1 MGFFSRIFRTVKKA
15 IKKPITK
22 IFKGVGKGIAK
33 VAKSTFKGIKQLGG
47 KAFQAYGKISKK
59 LGPIGMIGVSM
70 AMPYLLGAFGATG
83 GGLWTG
89 FGKMMTGT
97 KLTGAGGQV
106 IKTGLMNS
114 TNPFLKVLG
123 YAGKG
128 AYNAGNFIGGTY
140 KGITQTIGQTFKS
153 FGSGNIAEGFKNL
166 YQGTTEVLSGKA
178 GMGTA
183 QLKPF
188 SVGSQFQVPTY
199 NPKTLVE
206 TGGVS
211 LGNAN
216 IANSFYKDSV
226 AQAMKLNPLFQ
237 SMEGDTLKYFNSTKK
252 YFPGLDDRSAFEY
265 IQNNG
270 AFNDGG
276 VLRLDYSASGDFTAL
291 GPPNEFTFTGDN
303 ISKTID
309 TYKINTNLGAVNKIA
324 DGDAFEMP
332 GTESGGILS
341 KKNVTKAA
349 LETAKNWLASD
360 NNTQQSLLTGGS
372 NTLGVVSGA
381 YDGTNVTK
389 AAGGSLLT
397 EELQQGIEGTTFNI
411 AGSR

>member
-1 MGFFSRIFRTVKKA
+1 MGT
-15 IKKPITK
+15 TK
-22 IFKGVGKGIAK
+22 IGKFA
-33 VAKSTFKGIKQLGG
+33 AD
-47 KAFQAYGKISKK
+47 
-59 LGPIGMIGVSM
+59 
-70 AMPYLLGAFGATG
+70 
-83 GGLWTG
+83 
-89 FGKMMTGT
+89 
-97 KLTGAGGQV
+97 
-106 IKTGLMNS
+106 
-114 TNPFLKVLG
+114 
-123 YAGKG
+123 
-128 AYNAGNFIGGTY
+128 
-140 KGITQTIGQTFKS
+140 GIT
-153 FGSGNIAEGFKNL
+153 
-166 YQGTTEVLSGKA
+166 
-178 GMGTA
+178 
-183 QLKPF
+183 
-188 SVGSQFQVPTY
+188 SQFQVPVY
-199 NPKTLVE
+199 NPNTLTQ

-276 VLRLDYSASGDFTAL
+276 TLRLDYSASGDFTAL

-309 TYKINTNLGAVNKIA
+309 TYKINTNLGTVNKIA

-349 LETAKNWLASD
+349 LETAKNWFASD
-360 NNTQQSLLTGGS
+360 NNTQQSLLTGGG
-372 NTLGVVSGA
+372 NRLNVVAGA

-389 AAGGSLLT
+389 AVGGEFLT
-397 EELQQGIEGTTFNI
+397 EAQRAAMEGATFNI

>member
-1 MGFFSRIFRTVKKA
+1 MGFFSRIFKTVKKA

-33 VAKSTFKGIKQLGG
+33 VAKSTIKGIKQLGG

-153 FGSGNIAEGFKNL
+153 FGSGNVAEGFKNL

-178 GMGTA
+178 GMGTSKLA
-183 QLKPF
+183 QY
-188 SVGSQFQVPTY
+188 SGSQIMQPVY
-199 NPKTLVE
+199 NAQTLTQ

-216 IANSFYKDSV
+216 IANSFYRDSV

-291 GPPNEFTFTGDN
+291 GPPNEYTFTGDN

-309 TYKINTNLGAVNKIA
+309 TYKINTNLGTVNKIA

-349 LETAKNWLASD
+349 IETAKNWFASD
-360 NNTQQSLLTGGS
+360 NNTQQSLLTGGG
-372 NTLGVVSGA
+372 NRLNVVSGA

-389 AAGGSLLT
+389 AVGGEFLT
-397 EELQQGIEGTTFNI
+397 DVQRAAMEGTTFNI

>member
-1 MGFFSRIFRTVKKA
+1 MGFFSRIFKTVKKA

-22 IFKGVGKGIAK
+22 IFKGIGKGIAK
-33 VAKSTFKGIKQLGG
+33 VAKNTFKGIKQLGG

-59 LGPIGMIGVSM
+59 LGPVGMIGVSM

-89 FGKMMTGT
+89 FGKMAE
-97 KLTGAGGQV
+97 AGS
-106 IKTGLMNS
+106 LS

-123 YAGKG
+123 HVGKG
-128 AYNAGNFIGGTY
+128 TYNAGNFVGGTY
-140 KGITQTIGQTFKS
+140 KGITQTIGQTFKG
-153 FGSGNIAEGFKNL
+153 FASGDMSQGFKNL

-178 GMGTA
+178 GMGTSKLA
-183 QLKPF
+183 QY
-188 SVGSQFQVPTY
+188 SGSQIMQPVY
-199 NPKTLVE
+199 NANTLTQ

-216 IANSFYKDSV
+216 VANSFYRDSV
-226 AQAMKLNPLFQ
+226 AAAMKKNALFT

-252 YFPGLDDRSAFEY
+252 YFPGLDDKSAFEY

-276 VLRLDYSASGDFTAL
+276 MLKLDYSASGDFTAL

-309 TYKINTNLGAVNKIA
+309 TYKINTNLGTVNKIA
-324 DGDAFEMP
+324 NGDAFEMP

-341 KKNVTKAA
+341 KGNVTKAA
-349 LETAKNWLASD
+349 IETAKNWFASD

-389 AAGGSLLT
+389 AVGGEFLT
-397 EELQQGIEGTTFNI
+397 EAQRAAMEGATFNI

>member
-1 MGFFSRIFRTVKKA
+1 
-15 IKKPITK
+15 
-22 IFKGVGKGIAK
+22 
-33 VAKSTFKGIKQLGG
+33 
-47 KAFQAYGKISKK
+47 
-59 LGPIGMIGVSM
+59 
-70 AMPYLLGAFGATG
+70 
-83 GGLWTG
+83 
-89 FGKMMTGT
+89 MMTGT

-153 FGSGNIAEGFKNL
+153 FGSGNISEGFKNL

-178 GMGTA
+178 GMGTSKLA
-183 QLKPF
+183 QY
-188 SVGSQFQVPTY
+188 SRSQIMQPVY
-199 NPKTLVE
+199 NAQTLTQ

-216 IANSFYKDSV
+216 IANSFYRDSV

-291 GPPNEFTFTGDN
+291 GPPNEYAFTGDN

-309 TYKINTNLGAVNKIA
+309 TYKINTNLGTVNKIA

-360 NNTQQSLLTGGS
+360 NNTQQSLLTGGG
-372 NTLGVVSGA
+372 NRLNVVAGA

-411 AGSR
+411 AGSK

>member
-1 MGFFSRIFRTVKKA
+1 MGFFSRIFKTVKKA

-22 IFKGVGKGIAK
+22 IFKGIGKGIAK
-33 VAKSTFKGIKQLGG
+33 VAKNTFKGIKQLGG

-59 LGPIGMIGVSM
+59 LGPVGMIGVSM

-89 FGKMMTGT
+89 FGKMAE
-97 KLTGAGGQV
+97 AGS
-106 IKTGLMNS
+106 LS

-123 YAGKG
+123 HVGKG
-128 AYNAGNFIGGTY
+128 TYNAGNFVGGTY
-140 KGITQTIGQTFKS
+140 KGITQTIGQTFKG
-153 FGSGNIAEGFKNL
+153 FASGDMSQGFKNL

-178 GMGTA
+178 GMGTSKLA
-183 QLKPF
+183 QY
-188 SVGSQFQVPTY
+188 SGSQIMQPVY
-199 NPKTLVE
+199 NANTLTQ

-216 IANSFYKDSV
+216 VANSFYRDSV
-226 AQAMKLNPLFQ
+226 AAAMKKNALFT

-252 YFPGLDDRSAFEY
+252 YFPGLDDKSAFEY

-276 VLRLDYSASGDFTAL
+276 MLKLDYSASGDFTAL

-309 TYKINTNLGAVNKIA
+309 TYKINTNLGTVNKIA
-324 DGDAFEMP
+324 NGDAFEMP

-341 KKNVTKAA
+341 KGNVTKAA
-349 LETAKNWLASD
+349 IETAKNWFASD

-389 AAGGSLLT
+389 AVGGEFLT
-397 EELQQGIEGTTFNI
+397 DAQRAAMEGATFNI

>member
-22 IFKGVGKGIAK
+22 IFKGIGKGIAK
-33 VAKSTFKGIKQLGG
+33 VAKNTFKGIKQLGG

-59 LGPIGMIGVSM
+59 LGPVGMIGVSM

-89 FGKMMTGT
+89 FGKMAE
-97 KLTGAGGQV
+97 AGS
-106 IKTGLMNS
+106 LS

-123 YAGKG
+123 HVGKG
-128 AYNAGNFIGGTY
+128 TYNAGNFVGGTY
-140 KGITQTIGQTFKS
+140 KGITQTIGQTFKG
-153 FGSGNIAEGFKNL
+153 FASGDMSQGFKNL

-178 GMGTA
+178 GMGTSKLA
-183 QLKPF
+183 QY
-188 SVGSQFQVPTY
+188 SGSQIMQPVY
-199 NPKTLVE
+199 NANTLTQ

-216 IANSFYKDSV
+216 VANSFYRDSV
-226 AQAMKLNPLFQ
+226 AAAMKKNALFT

-252 YFPGLDDRSAFEY
+252 YFPGLDDKSAFEY

-276 VLRLDYSASGDFTAL
+276 MLKLDYSASGDFTAL

-309 TYKINTNLGAVNKIA
+309 TYKINTNLGTVNKIA
-324 DGDAFEMP
+324 NGDAFEMP

-341 KKNVTKAA
+341 KGNVTKAA
-349 LETAKNWLASD
+349 IETAKNWFASD

-389 AAGGSLLT
+389 AVGGEFLT
-397 EELQQGIEGTTFNI
+397 EAQRAAMEGATFNI

>member
-33 VAKSTFKGIKQLGG
+33 VAKSTIKGIKQLGG

-89 FGKMMTGT
+89 FGKVAE
-97 KLTGAGGQV
+97 AGS
-106 IKTGLMNS
+106 LS

-123 YAGKG
+123 HVGKG
-128 AYNAGNFIGGTY
+128 TYNAGNFIGGTY
-140 KGITQTIGQTFKS
+140 KGITQTIGQTFKG
-153 FGSGNIAEGFKNL
+153 FASGDMSQGFKNL

-178 GMGTA
+178 GMGTTKLA
-183 QLKPF
+183 QY
-188 SVGSQFQVPTY
+188 SGSQIMQPVY
-199 NPKTLVE
+199 NANTLTQ

-216 IANSFYKDSV
+216 VANSFYRDSV
-226 AQAMKLNPLFQ
+226 AAAMQKNALFT

-252 YFPGLDDRSAFEY
+252 YFPGLDDKSAFEY

-276 VLRLDYSASGDFTAL
+276 VLKLDYSASGDFTAL

-341 KKNVTKAA
+341 KGNVTKAA
-349 LETAKNWLASD
+349 IETAKGWLASD

-372 NTLGVVSGA
+372 NRLNVVSGA

>member
-33 VAKSTFKGIKQLGG
+33 VAKSTIKGIKQLGG

-89 FGKMMTGT
+89 FGKVAE
-97 KLTGAGGQV
+97 AGS
-106 IKTGLMNS
+106 LS

-123 YAGKG
+123 HVGKG
-128 AYNAGNFIGGTY
+128 TYNAGNFIGGTY
-140 KGITQTIGQTFKS
+140 KGITQTIGQTFKG
-153 FGSGNIAEGFKNL
+153 FASGDMSQGFKNL

-183 QLKPF
+183 QVKGYY
-188 SVGSQFQVPTY
+188 VGSNIASDIKVPFY
-199 NPKTLVE
+199 NPNTLTQ

-216 IANSFYKDSV
+216 VANSFYRDSI
-226 AQAMKLNPLFQ
+226 AAAMKKNSLFT

-252 YFPGLDDRSAFEY
+252 YFPGLDDKSAFEY

-309 TYKINTNLGAVNKIA
+309 TYKINTNLGTVNKIA

-341 KKNVTKAA
+341 KKNVAKAA
-349 LETAKNWLASD
+349 IETAKNWFASD

-372 NTLGVVSGA
+372 NRLNVVSGA

>member
-33 VAKSTFKGIKQLGG
+33 VAKSTIKGIKQLGG

-89 FGKMMTGT
+89 FGKVAE
-97 KLTGAGGQV
+97 AGS
-106 IKTGLMNS
+106 LS

-123 YAGKG
+123 HVGKG
-128 AYNAGNFIGGTY
+128 TYNAGNFIGGTY
-140 KGITQTIGQTFKS
+140 KGITQTIGQTFKG
-153 FGSGNIAEGFKNL
+153 FASGDMSQGFKNL

-183 QLKPF
+183 QVKGYY
-188 SVGSQFQVPTY
+188 VGSNIASDIKVPFY
-199 NPKTLVE
+199 NPNTLTQ

-216 IANSFYKDSV
+216 VANSFYRDSI
-226 AQAMKLNPLFQ
+226 AAAMKKNSLFT

-252 YFPGLDDRSAFEY
+252 YFPGLDDKSAFEY

-276 VLRLDYSASGDFTAL
+276 VLRLDYSASGDFAAL
-291 GPPNEFTFTGDN
+291 GPPNEYTFTGDN

-309 TYKINTNLGAVNKIA
+309 TYNINTNLGAVNKIA

-341 KKNVTKAA
+341 KKNVAKAA
-349 LETAKNWLASD
+349 IETAKNWFASD

-372 NTLGVVSGA
+372 NRLNVVSGA

-389 AAGGSLLT
+389 AAGGEFLT
-397 EELQQGIEGTTFNI
+397 EAQRAAMEGATFNI

>member
-33 VAKSTFKGIKQLGG
+33 VAKSTIKGIKQLGG

-89 FGKMMTGT
+89 FGKVAE
-97 KLTGAGGQV
+97 AGS
-106 IKTGLMNS
+106 LS

-123 YAGKG
+123 HVGKG
-128 AYNAGNFIGGTY
+128 TYNAGNFIGGTY
-140 KGITQTIGQTFKS
+140 KGITQTIGQTFKG
-153 FGSGNIAEGFKNL
+153 FASGDMSQGFKNL

-178 GMGTA
+178 GMGTSKLA
-183 QLKPF
+183 QY
-188 SVGSQFQVPTY
+188 SRSQIMQPVY
-199 NPKTLVE
+199 NAKTLTQ

-216 IANSFYKDSV
+216 VANSFYRDSV
-226 AQAMKLNPLFQ
+226 AQAMKLNPLFK

-252 YFPGLDDRSAFEY
+252 YFPGLDDKSAFEY

-276 VLRLDYSASGDFTAL
+276 VLKLDYSASGDFTAL

-309 TYKINTNLGAVNKIA
+309 TYKINTNLGTVNKIA

-341 KKNVTKAA
+341 KGNVTKAA
-349 LETAKNWLASD
+349 IETAKNWLASD
-360 NNTQQSLLTGGS
+360 NNTQQSLLTGGG
-372 NTLGVVSGA
+372 NRLNVVSGA

>member
-33 VAKSTFKGIKQLGG
+33 VAKSTIKGIKQLGG

-89 FGKMMTGT
+89 FGKVAE
-97 KLTGAGGQV
+97 AGS
-106 IKTGLMNS
+106 LS

-123 YAGKG
+123 HVGKG
-128 AYNAGNFIGGTY
+128 TYNAGNFIGGTY
-140 KGITQTIGQTFKS
+140 KGITQTIGQTFKG
-153 FGSGNIAEGFKNL
+153 FASGDMSQGFKNL

-183 QLKPF
+183 QVKGYYAGSNIASDIKVPF
-188 SVGSQFQVPTY
+188 Y
-199 NPKTLVE
+199 NPNTLTQ

-216 IANSFYKDSV
+216 VANSFYRDSV
-226 AQAMKLNPLFQ
+226 AAAMQKNALFT

-252 YFPGLDDRSAFEY
+252 YFPGLDDKSAFEY

-291 GPPNEFTFTGDN
+291 GPPNEFTFTGNN
-303 ISKTID
+303 INKTID
-309 TYKINTNLGAVNKIA
+309 TFKINTNLGTINKIA

-341 KKNVTKAA
+341 KGNVTKAA
-349 LETAKNWLASD
+349 IETAKN
-360 NNTQQSLLTGGS
+360 
-372 NTLGVVSGA
+372 
-381 YDGTNVTK
+381 
-389 AAGGSLLT
+389 
-397 EELQQGIEGTTFNI
+397 
-411 AGSR
+411 

>member
-89 FGKMMTGT
+89 FGKIAE
-97 KLTGAGGQV
+97 AGS
-106 IKTGLMNS
+106 LS

-123 YAGKG
+123 HVGKG
-128 AYNAGNFIGGTY
+128 TYNAGNFIGGTY
-140 KGITQTIGQTFKS
+140 KGITQTIGQTFKG
-153 FGSGNIAEGFKNL
+153 FASGDMSQGFKNL

-178 GMGTA
+178 GMGTTKLA
-183 QLKPF
+183 QY
-188 SVGSQFQVPTY
+188 SGSQIMQPVY
-199 NPKTLVE
+199 NAQTLTQ

-276 VLRLDYSASGDFTAL
+276 TLRLDYSASGDFTAL

-309 TYKINTNLGAVNKIA
+309 TYNINTNLGAVNKIA

-341 KKNVTKAA
+341 KKNVAKAA
-349 LETAKNWLASD
+349 IETAKNWLASD

-372 NTLGVVSGA
+372 NRLNVVSGA

-389 AAGGSLLT
+389 AAGGEFLT
-397 EELQQGIEGTTFNI
+397 EAQRAAMEGATFNI

>member
-1 MGFFSRIFRTVKKA
+1 MPSKTDLNVAPYYDDFSEDKKFHRVLYRPAFAVQARELTTQQTILQNQLEQFGDHMFAHGAMVIPGQISYDNRYYAVKL
-15 IKKPITK
+15 TS
-22 IFKGVGKGIAK
+22 F
-33 VAKSTFKGIKQLGG
+33 
-47 KAFQAYGKISKK
+47 
-59 LGPIGMIGVSM
+59 
-70 AMPYLLGAFGATG
+70 
-83 GGLWTG
+83 
-89 FGKMMTGT
+89 TGT
-97 KLTGAGGQV
+97 LT
-106 IKTGLMNS
+106 N
-114 TNPFLKVLG
+114 
-123 YAGKG
+123 
-128 AYNAGNFIGGTY
+128 YNANTL
-140 KGITQTIGQTFKS
+140 TQ
-153 FGSGNIAEGFKNL
+153 
-166 YQGTTEVLSGKA
+166 
-178 GMGTA
+178 
-183 QLKPF
+183 
-188 SVGSQFQVPTY
+188 
-199 NPKTLVE
+199 

-216 IANSFYKDSV
+216 VANSFYRDSV
-226 AQAMKLNPLFQ
+226 AAAMQKNALFT

-309 TYKINTNLGAVNKIA
+309 TYNINTNLGAVNKIA

-341 KKNVTKAA
+341 KKNVAKAA
-349 LETAKNWLASD
+349 IETAKNWLASD

-372 NTLGVVSGA
+372 NRLNVVSGA

-389 AAGGSLLT
+389 AAGGEFLT
-397 EELQQGIEGTTFNI
+397 EAQRAAMEGATFNI
-411 AGSR
+411 AGSN

>member
-47 KAFQAYGKISKK
+47 KAFKAYGKISKK

-89 FGKMMTGT
+89 FGKVAE
-97 KLTGAGGQV
+97 AGS
-106 IKTGLMNS
+106 LS

-123 YAGKG
+123 HVGKG
-128 AYNAGNFIGGTY
+128 TYNAGNFIGGTY
-140 KGITQTIGQTFKS
+140 KGITQTIGQTFKG
-153 FGSGNIAEGFKNL
+153 FASGDMSQGFKNL

-178 GMGTA
+178 GMGTTKIGKFA
-183 QLKPF
+183 AD
-188 SVGSQFQVPTY
+188 GITSQFQVPVY
-199 NPKTLVE
+199 NPSTLTQ

-216 IANSFYKDSV
+216 VANSFYRDSV
-226 AQAMKLNPLFQ
+226 AAAMQKNALFT

-252 YFPGLDDRSAFEY
+252 YFPGLDDKSAFEY

-270 AFNDGG
+270 AFDDGG
-276 VLRLDYSASGDFTAL
+276 ILRLDYSASGDFTAL

-389 AAGGSLLT
+389 AAGGEFLT
-397 EELQQGIEGTTFNI
+397 EAQRAAMEGATFNI

>member
-89 FGKMMTGT
+89 FGKIAE
-97 KLTGAGGQV
+97 AGS
-106 IKTGLMNS
+106 LS

-123 YAGKG
+123 HVGKG
-128 AYNAGNFIGGTY
+128 TYNAGNFIGGTY
-140 KGITQTIGQTFKS
+140 KGITQTIGQTFKG
-153 FGSGNIAEGFKNL
+153 FASGDMSQGFKNL

-178 GMGTA
+178 GMGTTKLE
-183 QLKPF
+183 QY
-188 SVGSQFQVPTY
+188 SGSQIMQPVY
-199 NPKTLVE
+199 NANTLTQ

-216 IANSFYKDSV
+216 VANSFYRDSV
-226 AQAMKLNPLFQ
+226 AAAMQKNALFT

-276 VLRLDYSASGDFTAL
+276 TLRLDYSASGDFTAL

-309 TYKINTNLGAVNKIA
+309 TYNINTNLGAVNKIA

-341 KKNVTKAA
+341 KKNVAKAA
-349 LETAKNWLASD
+349 IETAKNWLASD

-372 NTLGVVSGA
+372 NRLNVVSGA

-389 AAGGSLLT
+389 AAGGEFLT
-397 EELQQGIEGTTFNI
+397 EAQRAAMEGATFNI

>member
-89 FGKMMTGT
+89 FGKIAE
-97 KLTGAGGQV
+97 AGS
-106 IKTGLMNS
+106 LS

-123 YAGKG
+123 HVGKG
-128 AYNAGNFIGGTY
+128 TYNAGNFIGGTY
-140 KGITQTIGQTFKS
+140 KGITQTIGQTFKG
-153 FGSGNIAEGFKNL
+153 FASGDMSQGFKNL

-199 NPKTLVE
+199 NSKTLVE

-276 VLRLDYSASGDFTAL
+276 TLRLDYSASGDFTAL

-309 TYKINTNLGAVNKIA
+309 TYKINTNLGTINKIA

-341 KKNVTKAA
+341 KKNVAKAA
-349 LETAKNWLASD
+349 IETAKNWLASD

-372 NTLGVVSGA
+372 NRLNVVSGA

-389 AAGGSLLT
+389 AAGGEFLT
-397 EELQQGIEGTTFNI
+397 EAQGAAMEGATFNI
-411 AGSR
+411 AGSN

>member
-1 MGFFSRIFRTVKKA
+1 MGFFNRIFKKVKRV

-22 IFKGVGKGIAK
+22 IFKTVGKGIAK
-33 VAKSTFKGIKQLGG
+33 IGKNVWNGIKDLGG
-47 KAFQAYGKISKK
+47 KAFSAYGKLSKK

-89 FGKMMTGT
+89 FGKVAE
-97 KLTGAGGQV
+97 AGS
-106 IKTGLMNS
+106 LS

-123 YAGKG
+123 HVGKG
-128 AYNAGNFIGGTY
+128 TYNAGNFIGGTY
-140 KGITQTIGQTFKS
+140 KGITQTIGQTFKG
-153 FGSGNIAEGFKNL
+153 FASGDMSQGFKNL

-178 GMGTA
+178 GMGTTKLA
-183 QLKPF
+183 QY
-188 SVGSQFQVPTY
+188 SGSQIMQPVY
-199 NPKTLVE
+199 NANTLTQ

-216 IANSFYKDSV
+216 VANSFYRDSV
-226 AQAMKLNPLFQ
+226 AAAMQKNALFT

-252 YFPGLDDRSAFEY
+252 YFPGLDDKSAFEY

-291 GPPNEFTFTGDN
+291 GPPNEFTFTGNN
-303 ISKTID
+303 INKTID
-309 TYKINTNLGAVNKIA
+309 TFKINTNLGTINKIA

-341 KKNVTKAA
+341 KGNVAKAA
-349 LETAKNWLASD
+349 IETAKGWLASD

-372 NTLGVVSGA
+372 NRLNVVSGA

-389 AAGGSLLT
+389 AAGGDFLT
-397 EELQQGIEGTTFNI
+397 EAQRAAMEGATFNI

>member
-89 FGKMMTGT
+89 FGKIAE
-97 KLTGAGGQV
+97 AGS
-106 IKTGLMNS
+106 LS

-123 YAGKG
+123 HVGKG
-128 AYNAGNFIGGTY
+128 TYNAGNFIGGTY
-140 KGITQTIGQTFKS
+140 KGITQTIGQTFKG
-153 FGSGNIAEGFKNL
+153 FASGDMSQGFKNL

-276 VLRLDYSASGDFTAL
+276 TLRLDYSASGDFTAL

-309 TYKINTNLGAVNKIA
+309 TYNINTNLGAVNKIA

-389 AAGGSLLT
+389 AVGGEFLT
-397 EELQQGIEGTTFNI
+397 EAQRAAMEGATFNI

>member
-33 VAKSTFKGIKQLGG
+33 VAKSTIKGIKQLGG

-89 FGKMMTGT
+89 FGKVAE
-97 KLTGAGGQV
+97 AGS
-106 IKTGLMNS
+106 LS

-123 YAGKG
+123 HVGKG
-128 AYNAGNFIGGTY
+128 TYNAGNFIGGTY
-140 KGITQTIGQTFKS
+140 KGITQTIGQTFKG
-153 FGSGNIAEGFKNL
+153 FASGDMSQGFKNL

-178 GMGTA
+178 GMGTTKLA
-183 QLKPF
+183 QY
-188 SVGSQFQVPTY
+188 SGSQIMQPVY
-199 NPKTLVE
+199 NANTLTQ

-216 IANSFYKDSV
+216 VANSFYRDSV
-226 AQAMKLNPLFQ
+226 AAAMQKNALFT

-252 YFPGLDDRSAFEY
+252 YFPGLDDKSAFEY

-276 VLRLDYSASGDFTAL
+276 VLKLDYSASGDFTAL

-309 TYKINTNLGAVNKIA
+309 TYKINTNLGTVNKIA

-341 KKNVTKAA
+341 KGNVTKAA
-349 LETAKNWLASD
+349 IETAKNWLASD
-360 NNTQQSLLTGGS
+360 NNTQQSLLTGGG
-372 NTLGVVSGA
+372 NRLNVVSGA

>member
-33 VAKSTFKGIKQLGG
+33 VAKSTIKGIKQLGG

-89 FGKMMTGT
+89 FGKVAE
-97 KLTGAGGQV
+97 AGS
-106 IKTGLMNS
+106 LS

-123 YAGKG
+123 HVGKG
-128 AYNAGNFIGGTY
+128 TYNAGNFIGGTY
-140 KGITQTIGQTFKS
+140 KGITQTIGQTFKG
-153 FGSGNIAEGFKNL
+153 FASGDMSQGFKNL

-183 QLKPF
+183 QVKGYYAGSNIASDIKVPF
-188 SVGSQFQVPTY
+188 Y
-199 NPKTLVE
+199 NPNTLTQ

-216 IANSFYKDSV
+216 VANSFYRDSIS
-226 AQAMKLNPLFQ
+226 AAMQKNSLFT

-252 YFPGLDDRSAFEY
+252 YFPGLDDKSAFEY

-291 GPPNEFTFTGDN
+291 GPPNEFTFTGNN
-303 ISKTID
+303 INKTID
-309 TYKINTNLGAVNKIA
+309 TFKINTNLGTINKIA

-341 KKNVTKAA
+341 KGNVAKAA
-349 LETAKNWLASD
+349 IETAKGWLASD

-372 NTLGVVSGA
+372 NRLNVVSGA

-389 AAGGSLLT
+389 AAGGDFLT
-397 EELQQGIEGTTFNI
+397 EAQRAAMEGATFNI

>member
-33 VAKSTFKGIKQLGG
+33 VAKSTIKGIKQLGG
-47 KAFQAYGKISKK
+47 KAFKAYGKISKK

-89 FGKMMTGT
+89 FGKVAE
-97 KLTGAGGQV
+97 AGS
-106 IKTGLMNS
+106 LS

-123 YAGKG
+123 HVGKG
-128 AYNAGNFIGGTY
+128 TYNAGNFIGGTY
-140 KGITQTIGQTFKS
+140 KGITQTIGQTFKG
-153 FGSGNIAEGFKNL
+153 FASGDMSQGFKNL

-252 YFPGLDDRSAFEY
+252 YFPGLDDKSAFEY

-270 AFNDGG
+270 AFDDGG
-276 VLRLDYSASGDFTAL
+276 ILKLDYSASGDFAAL

-309 TYKINTNLGAVNKIA
+309 TYKINTNLGAINKIA

-341 KKNVTKAA
+341 KKNIAKAA
-349 LETAKNWLASD
+349 IETAKNWLASD

-372 NTLGVVSGA
+372 NRLSVVSGA